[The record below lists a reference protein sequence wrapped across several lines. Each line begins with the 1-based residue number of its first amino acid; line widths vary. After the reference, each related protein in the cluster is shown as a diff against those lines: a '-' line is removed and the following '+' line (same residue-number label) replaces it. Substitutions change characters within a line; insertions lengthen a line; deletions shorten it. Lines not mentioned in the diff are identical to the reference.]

1 MDGLE
6 SRGQVVIIGAT
17 NQPNALDPA
26 MRRPGRFDREI
37 ALRVPDMRGR
47 MEILQIHSKDA
58 ALANDIDLLR
68 LAQLTPGFVGAD
80 LEALC
85 REAAMIAL
93 RGVLPHIDYQ
103 RGYIPYETLVNL
115 NITMADFQAALREVE
130 PSTTR
135 EVYVEV
141 SETTWDDIGGLEYTK
156 SSTH

>member
-1 MDGLE
+1 MKI
-6 SRGQVVIIGAT
+6 SR
-17 NQPNALDPA
+17 
-26 MRRPGRFDREI
+26 
-37 ALRVPDMRGR
+37 
-47 MEILQIHSKDA
+47 IHCRDA
-58 ALANDIDLLR
+58 ALAPDIDFAR

-93 RGVLPHIDYQ
+93 RRVLPHIDYQ

-115 NITMADFQAALREVE
+115 SITMADFQAALREVE

-141 SETTWDDIGGLEYTK
+141 SETSWDDIGGLAYPKNFVTAAGECPLLLPEL
-156 SSTH
+156 